1 MERRLPIGIED
12 FKEMIEND
20 YYYVDKSGFV
30 KELLDNRSE
39 VSLFMRPRRF
49 GKTLILSMLKYYFE
63 KAYDENGSE
72 TDNSS
77 LFEGVRIMEAGEL
90 YTKHM
95 GQYPVISLSLK
106 SAKQPDFELAF
117 TMLKRQI
124 ADEFRRHRGIA
135 DRLEESDRKRFL
147 MIMQESGENAQYLD
161 SLAFLSRILREIY
174 I

>member
-1 MERRLPIGIED
+1 
-12 FKEMIEND
+12 
-20 YYYVDKSGFV
+20 
-30 KELLDNRSE
+30 
-39 VSLFMRPRRF
+39 
-49 GKTLILSMLKYYFE
+49 MLKYYFE